1 MSANDFAEELK
12 LKLQK
17 TYETIT
23 ANMSKYRERMSNA
36 YDKSVRINEYSAGD
50 KVWLQIKSV
59 KKHLSRKLSL
69 RRSGP
74 WTIVEIFPNG
84 RNFRIK
90 NDETGKYLV
99 VHHDRIEPA
108 NIVPSD
114 VQGGARVT
122 GYTSSSSES
131 ESEPDDEAQ
140 TENESEPIIDAD
152 RRYPARIRVQR
163 QLPGTIPWSSITI

>member
-1 MSANDFAEELK
+1 M
-12 LKLQK
+12 
-17 TYETIT
+17 
-23 ANMSKYRERMSNA
+23 
-36 YDKSVRINEYSAGD
+36 
-50 KVWLQIKSV
+50 
-59 KKHLSRKLSL
+59 
-69 RRSGP
+69 
-74 WTIVEIFPNG
+74 EIFPNG

-122 GYTSSSSES
+122 GYTSSSSET

-163 QLPGTIPWSSITI
+163 QLPGTIPWSSVTI